1 MSLERILIVE
11 NSFRPGMG
19 KFIAKGFDESK
30 EFDVKTLVV
39 ASEESLSGIK
49 SFDPDVVLINM
60 DSLRRSDALAT
71 ALTIRNESPDR
82 VIIFISER
90 DNPSMAKEGMV
101 SALYTHAYWLNKPCR
116 EPSVVLKEIERAF
129 KGGAT
134 IDPSLLEEALNEHN
148 YQGLLS
154 PQQHRVMRLMS
165 TGLSNAAIGVK
176 CGITT
181 KAVERTI
188 AAASKLL
195 NVEAASPE
203 TNHRVNAAMK
213 YLRAMSFI

>member
-1 MSLERILIVE
+1 MSLQKILIIE

-19 KFIAKGFDESK
+19 SFIAKGFDDAKDFKVQTS
-30 EFDVKTLVV
+30 VV
-39 ASEESLSGIK
+39 PSEESLSGLK

-60 DSLRRSDALAT
+60 DSLRRSDALT
-71 ALTIRNESPDR
+71 SALAIRGESPNR
-82 VIIFISER
+82 VIIFMSER
-90 DNPSMAKEGMV
+90 ENPALAKEGLV

-116 EPSVVLKEIERAF
+116 DPYTVLKEIERAYE
-129 KGGAT
+129 GGAT
-134 IDPSLLEEALNEHN
+134 LDPSLLEAALTEHN

-165 TGLSNAAIGVK
+165 TGLSNAAIGRQ